1 MISFL
6 MFLYQVLRVILF
18 KFIIIDLKKKQQ
30 QRKERFFFEDK
41 MKISKRFCTGSSE
54 SSIRLNN

>member
-41 MKISKRFCTGSSE
+41 MNDSALDHQNPQFV
-54 SSIRLNN
+54 